1 MTSEREAFS
10 TRPGKNSM
18 PGGKI
23 FVDTNVLVY
32 AYDICAGVKRDI
44 ARQILVELWASGKG
58 VLSVQ
63 VLQEFFVTITKK
75 VERPLGLAE
84 VRETVADLL
93 KWEVVANDGES
104 ILRAIAIHERHKLS
118 FWDSMII
125 QAAVKAGATTL
136 LTEDLGDGIAVE
148 GLKIKNPFL

>member
-1 MTSEREAFS
+1 
-10 TRPGKNSM
+10 
-18 PGGKI
+18 
-23 FVDTNVLVY
+23 
-32 AYDICAGVKRDI
+32 
-44 ARQILVELWASGKG
+44 
-58 VLSVQ
+58 VLSIQ

-104 ILRAIAIHERHKLS
+104 ILRAIAVHERHKLS
-118 FWDSMII
+118 FWGSMII
-125 QAAVKAGATTL
+125 QAAVKAGVTTL
-136 LTEDLGDGIAVE
+136 LTEDLRDGIAVE